1 MPTAP
6 SLDDDDIKALESRLR
21 QNGWTDKVSDQ
32 RLATKKRRPVAPPP
46 TRFGGLDSQIKSAA
60 LQLVSEHNGYSWP
73 TFGAIAEVFGISY
86 DDAVRALGEAK
97 RLSGADL

>member
-1 MPTAP
+1 MSTMT
-6 SLDDDDIKALESRLR
+6 LDDDEVRALESRLR

-32 RLATKKRRPVAPPP
+32 RLATKKRRPVSPPP
-46 TRFGGLDSQIKSAA
+46 TRFGGLDGQIKAAA

-73 TFGAIAEVFGISY
+73 TFGAIAEVFGFSY
-86 DDAVRALGEAK
+86 DDAVRALSEAK

>member
-1 MPTAP
+1 M
-6 SLDDDDIKALESRLR
+6 SLDLDDNEVRALESRLR

-46 TRFGGLDSQIKSAA
+46 TRFGGLDGQIKSAA
-60 LQLVSEHNGYSWP
+60 QQLASDHNGYSWP
-73 TFGAIAEVFGISY
+73 TFRDIAEAFGFSY

>member
-1 MPTAP
+1 MLTAP
-6 SLDDDDIKALESRLR
+6 SQDDDEVRALESRLR

-46 TRFGGLDSQIKSAA
+46 TRFGGLDGQIKAA
-60 LQLVSEHNGYSWP
+60 AQQLVGDHNGYSWP
-73 TFGAIAEVFGISY
+73 TFGDIAEAFGFSY

-97 RLSGADL
+97 RLAGVDL